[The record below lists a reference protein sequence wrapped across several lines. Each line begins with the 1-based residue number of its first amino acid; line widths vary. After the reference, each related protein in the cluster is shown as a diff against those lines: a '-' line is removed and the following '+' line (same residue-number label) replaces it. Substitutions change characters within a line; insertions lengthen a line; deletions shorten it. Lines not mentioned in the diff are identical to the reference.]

1 MSLKEIIEFANRN
14 PVCYVATAEG
24 DQPRVRGFSMWFAD
38 ETGFYFQTGKPKRI
52 YEQLLKNPKIEVCF
66 YAQGSSP
73 GAGKMLRVSGTVEFI
88 DDLDLKKRVMSERA
102 FLKDMGYDYNSLV
115 IFRIIKG
122 EAYFW
127 TRENSLREKEIQ
139 TVKF

>member
-1 MSLKEIIEFANRN
+1 MSLKEIIEFANQN

-38 ETGFYFQTGKPKRI
+38 ETGFYFQTGTPKRI
-52 YEQLLKNPKIEVCF
+52 YEQLMKNPKIEVCF
-66 YAQGSSP
+66 YAQGPSP
-73 GAGKMLRVSGTVEFI
+73 GPGKMLRVSGTVEFI
-88 DDLDLKKRVMSERA
+88 NDIDLKKRVMSERP
-102 FLKDMGYDYNSLV
+102 FLKAMGYDYDSLV
-115 IFRIIKG
+115 IFRISRG

-127 TRENSLREKEIQ
+127 TRENSLKEKEIQ